1 MAKKKATRSAVDIAR
16 ELAEVRNE
24 KDLLLIEDKALTLE
38 LKAAFHAEQI
48 DRAGNYKIS
57 KVISLKVIEP
67 ETALQWAATTNCLK
81 IDTVKAKEILRHTF
95 DDPEKFGFGKV
106 ETESIRPIKSNSSDD
121 E

>member
-1 MAKKKATRSAVDIAR
+1 MAKKKIAR
-16 ELAEVRNE
+16 TAVKIALELADIRGQ
-24 KDLLLIEDKALTLE
+24 KDNLMLVDKALTSE
-38 LKAAFHAEQI
+38 LKDALHAEQI

-57 KVISLKVIEP
+57 KVISLKVIEL

-81 IDTVKAKEILRHTF
+81 VDTAKAKEILRHTF

-106 ETESIRPIKSNSSDD
+106 ETESIRPIKSSSDED